1 VDLTKIEHLEHV
13 SKELL
18 RHASVADRIDAYLE
32 DMNSVS
38 VTIPVEFT
46 LGNAGRPKGVF
57 SASMVG
63 SLSGKSLCSKFPMGC
78 ARQLYYAYLGTK
90 SEGAWEPRMRRRLDE
105 GTAVHA
111 LLQSY
116 LSCFAKEH
124 EDTEQFEYETRISPD
139 ENDVA
144 DQYDLSGH
152 VDGVYL
158 VHTPKGSVRFGVEFK
173 TINDGGFKATS
184 GPHAEHLIQ
193 GTIYQKCLDLP
204 LMVFLYWNV
213 NDGAVAEYVQQFD
226 PIRWDSI
233 VDKVNMV
240 RECALKNEEP
250 DREVSF
256 SCRNCQFKGTC
267 KPPRALGKLDRNV
280 TSAFRTARVD
290 ASREAKE

>member
-1 VDLTKIEHLEHV
+1 MDLTKIEHLDKV

-32 DMNSVS
+32 DMNSMS
-38 VTIPVEFT
+38 VIIPVEFT

-63 SLSGKSLCSKFPMGC
+63 ELSGKSLCGKYPMGC
-78 ARQLYYAYLGTK
+78 ARKLHYAYLASK

-116 LSCFAKEH
+116 LSCFARDH
-124 EDTEQFEYETRISPD
+124 ADTDHFEYEVKISPD
-139 ENDVA
+139 TNEVA

-158 VHTPKGSVRFGVEFK
+158 VTTPKGSVRFGVEFK

-213 NDGAVAEYVQQFD
+213 NDGSVAEYVQQFD
-226 PIRWDSI
+226 VTRWDSI
-233 VDKVNMV
+233 VDKVNLV
-240 RECALKNEEP
+240 RDHTLRNVEP

-256 SCRNCQFKGTC
+256 SCRNCQYKGTC
-267 KPPRALGKLDRNV
+267 KPPRSLGKLDRNV
-280 TSAFRTARVD
+280 TSAFRVAQVD